1 MNFTLHQLKVFAT
14 VVENNS
20 VTKASDFLNM
30 TQPAVSIQLK
40 NLQDQFDT
48 PLTEVIGRQL
58 YVTDFG
64 HELYQLAIKILE
76 DVSTINYRT
85 QSARGILSGKLKI
98 SVVSTGKYVMP
109 FYLKYFLKDNPG
121 VDLVMDVTNKSKVVK
136 SLEDNEVDFS
146 LVSVLPES
154 ISLGKEVLMQNKLFL
169 IAPGDMQ
176 LKGNKQLNKSVF
188 SEMPL
193 IFREEGSGTR
203 YKMQQYFKH
212 ANIVPKI
219 KMELTS
225 SEAVKQAVRAGLG
238 CSVLSLLSIQSELK
252 EKQLKIIPVQ
262 GLPILSSWMLVWQ
275 KKKKFS
281 MVASAYLDYIQK
293 NKSAIYKDHFSWIEA
308 Y

>member
-14 VVENNS
+14 VVENKS

-64 HELYQLAIKILE
+64 NELYQVAIKILE

-109 FYLKYFLKDNPG
+109 FYLKYFLKENPG
-121 VDLVMDVTNKSKVVK
+121 VDLLMDVTNKSKVVK

-146 LVSVLPES
+146 LVSVLPEAMN
-154 ISLGKEVLMQNKLFL
+154 LGKEVLMQNKLFL
-169 IAPGDMQ
+169 IAPADM
-176 LKGNKQLNKSVF
+176 KFTAHKQLNKTVF
-188 SEMPL
+188 TDMPL

-203 YKMQQYFKH
+203 FKMQQYFKQ

-225 SEAVKQAVRAGLG
+225 SEAVKQAVMAGLG
-238 CSVLSLLSIQSELK
+238 CSVLSLLSIRSELK
-252 EKQLKIIPVQ
+252 EKELKIIPVK

-281 MVASAYLDYIQK
+281 MVAGAYLAYIQK
-293 NKSAIYKDHFSWIEA
+293 NKAAIYKDHFSWIEA